1 MKTALRSI
9 NQSLNPFFLFITW
22 EFFNSQLLSL
32 KEFFNSQLL
41 SLKEFFNSQLLR
53 FCSHPNSRINSDTLY
68 SIYPECHCTRRDMK
82 LNPPICTTAYDKLT
96 LTPPTLNR

>member
-9 NQSLNPFFLFITW
+9 NQSSNPFFLFITW

-32 KEFFNSQLL
+32 E
-41 SLKEFFNSQLLR
+41 EFFNSQLLR
-53 FCSHPNSRINSDTLY
+53 FCSHPKSRINSDTLY

-82 LNPPICTTAYDKLT
+82 LNPPICTTAHDKLT
-96 LTPPTLNR
+96 LNFKSLKMT